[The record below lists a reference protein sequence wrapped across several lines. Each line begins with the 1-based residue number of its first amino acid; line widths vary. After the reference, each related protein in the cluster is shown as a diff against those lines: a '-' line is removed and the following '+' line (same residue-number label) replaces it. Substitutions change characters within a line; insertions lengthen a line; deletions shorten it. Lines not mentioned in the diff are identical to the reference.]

1 MLKCTDLCKTYKPKK
16 GVPVKALDNISLT
29 FPDTGMVFLLGKSGS
44 GKSTLLNVLGGLDRY
59 DSGDVIVKGTSTK
72 KFDQSHFDSYR
83 NTYIGFIFQ
92 EYNILEEFTVGAN
105 VALAIELQNR
115 PATDEEINRIL
126 KEVDL
131 EGYGQRRPNELSGGQ
146 KQRVAIARAL
156 VKNPEIIFADEPTG
170 ALDSN
175 TGKQVFDT
183 LKKLSADHLVVIV
196 SHDREFAE
204 GYADRIIELADG
216 RVIDDVTLERTEDAV
231 TEEPGAPEG
240 LVFDGETITV
250 PAGYHLTE
258 EDRLMINE
266 YLQDQAKTL
275 EMRVKTGGKR
285 RKFVP
290 TDTESVVSQ
299 KNNGFHLIKSK
310 LPMKIAFRIGAS
322 GLKHKKMRLVF
333 TVLLSLVSFTLFAL
347 ANTFASYDHIRACT
361 DSLIDSGVTYASV
374 VRSERENYGINDYYY
389 WNETQMKRSEI
400 DELSQKTGLAFT
412 GLYKP
417 DRYGG
422 LDFSGNVGDL
432 GTIIDSLR
440 RYGSRYVTSSPGFV
454 EIDPEMFGKLGY
466 TLAAGRLPAENSASE
481 IAVTKFVYDTFAACG
496 YRENNEA
503 KAAKLKS
510 PQELIGKTLS
520 MNEMTFTVV
529 GVVDTGFDPSR
540 YDFIWRLPVDEN
552 DTKDI
557 LLRTAGLMEFTNEL
571 NYSLCAAIYTG
582 KGFLMQLDSV
592 NPNALRGSVNFSKTT
607 EDTDLSGWAV
617 TATKL
622 GDETGNVIWT
632 DGERE
637 KLADN
642 EVIVGAGAIYIWI
655 NTFDPVKGYDG
666 YPVTASDEPEKA
678 VAIIK
683 ELGGIEFDYYAN
695 SGRNENLGELT
706 VVGVILP
713 AGDDYADRIVLSDKV
728 HGKLTKKEE
737 PTFTCAVAA
746 MPDSRSGV
754 KELVEFCYTERDG
767 VMYPLQSGPTFE
779 LDNLNSIFKEI
790 SRVFIG
796 VGTFFAIFAAVL
808 FSTFIASSVAYKK
821 QEIGILRAIGSRS
834 NDVFR
839 IFFSES
845 FIIAMINFALA
856 ALSAAV
862 IVALINTGIR
872 NEGLQ
877 VTVLHFGVKQLLL
890 LFAISTGVAAIA
902 SFLPVKKIASK
913 RPVDAIRNR

>member
-105 VALAIELQNR
+105 VALAIELQDR

-170 ALDSN
+170 ALDSA
-175 TGKQVFDT
+175 TGRQVFDT

-216 RVIDDVTLERTEDAV
+216 RVIDDVTLERTEDAG
-231 TEEPGAPEG
+231 TEKAPAPEG
-240 LVFDGETITV
+240 LVFDGGTITV
-250 PAGYHLTE
+250 PAGYSLTE
-258 EDRLMINE
+258 EDRLMIND
-266 YLQDQAKTL
+266 YLQSQAKTL
-275 EMRVKTGGKR
+275 ETRAGTGGKR
-285 RKFVP
+285 RRFAP
-290 TDTESVVSQ
+290 TDPESVVSH
-299 KNNGFHLIKSK
+299 KNAGFHLIKSK
-310 LPMKIAFRIGAS
+310 LPMNIAFRIGAS
-322 GLKHKKMRLVF
+322 GLKYKKVRLVF
-333 TVLLSLVSFTLFAL
+333 TVLLSLVSFTLYAL

-374 VRSERENYGINDYYY
+374 VRSEKQNYGVNDYYY
-389 WNETQMKRSEI
+389 WNETQMKKTEI
-400 DELSQKTGLAFT
+400 DGLSQKTGLAFT

-422 LDFSGNVGDL
+422 LDFSANVGDQ

-440 RYGSRYVTSSPGFV
+440 RYGSRYATSSPGFA

-466 TLAAGRLPAENSASE
+466 TLAAGRLPAENSANE

-503 KAAKLKS
+503 KAVKLRS
-510 PQELIGKTLS
+510 PQELIDKTLT
-520 MNEMTFTVV
+520 MNGMTFTVV

-557 LLRTAGLMEFTNEL
+557 LLRTAGLMEFTNEI

-582 KGFLMQLDSV
+582 KGFLLQLDSI
-592 NPNALRGSVNFSKTT
+592 NPDSLRGSVNFGKHDD
-607 EDTDLSGWAV
+607 DTDFSGWAA
-617 TATKL
+617 TAKKL
-622 GDETGNVIWT
+622 SSETGNVIWI

-642 EVIVGAGAIYIWI
+642 EVIVGAGAIYIWK
-655 NTFDPVKGYDG
+655 NTYDPVTGYGG
-666 YPVTASDEPEKA
+666 YPVMASEEPEKA
-678 VAIIK
+678 VEIIK
-683 ELGGIEFDYYAN
+683 GLGGMEFDYYAD
-695 SGRNENLGELT
+695 SGRNDNLGELT
-706 VVGVILP
+706 IVGVISST
-713 AGDDYADRIVLSDKV
+713 ADDYADRIVFSDRIYE
-728 HGKLTKKEE
+728 KLTKKGE

-746 MPDSRSGV
+746 MPDSYGGV
-754 KELVEFCYTERDG
+754 KDLVEFCYTENDG

-779 LDNLNSIFKEI
+779 LDNLNEIFKEI

-796 VGTFFAIFAAVL
+796 VGTFFAVFAAVL

-845 FIIAMINFALA
+845 FIIAVINFVLA
-856 ALSAAV
+856 AVFAAV
-862 IVALINTGIR
+862 TVALINRGIR
-872 NEGLQ
+872 DEGLL
-877 VTVLHFGVKQLLL
+877 VTVLHFGIKQLVL
-890 LFAISTGVAAIA
+890 LFVISTGVAAVA